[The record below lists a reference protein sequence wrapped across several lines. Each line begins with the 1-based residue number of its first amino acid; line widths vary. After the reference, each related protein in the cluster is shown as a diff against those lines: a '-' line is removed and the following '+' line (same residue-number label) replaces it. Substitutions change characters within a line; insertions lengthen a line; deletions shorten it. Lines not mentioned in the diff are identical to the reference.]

1 MFSYQHEYHAGN
13 HADVL
18 KHICLTLILDGLTKK
33 DKPFTLID
41 SHAGAGRFSL
51 DDERLL
57 KTGEATGGILSL
69 VQYAEKNGFPSSV
82 ARYLEVEKKYLEKG
96 LYAGSPELER
106 FFLRNGDSLHLIEK
120 HPQAL
125 SSLKVNAEKNLLTDG
140 GEKKCGGKCFIHDED
155 SYTALNALVPPQ
167 IKRGLVLCDP
177 SFEERSD
184 YTKVTAA
191 LKNVRKKWNTAVI
204 ALWYP
209 ILERKKNE
217 TAQMLAELED
227 FGKLGVNPCESI
239 KCEFHLFDSENIP
252 EEMKKEDGSHM
263 TGSGMFI
270 MNPPWQLKEKME
282 EAIHYLETALKNK

>member
-1 MFSYQHEYHAGN
+1 MFSYQHEFHAGN

-18 KHICLTLILDGLTKK
+18 KHICLTLILEGMLRKE
-33 DKPFTLID
+33 KPFTLID

-57 KTGEATGGILSL
+57 KTGEASGGILPLVEYAKKNVCPPSL
-69 VQYAEKNGFPSSV
+69 IPYLDAEKNYV
-82 ARYLEVEKKYLEKG
+82 EKG

-106 FFLRNGDSLHLIEK
+106 LYLRKGDSLHLIEK

-125 SSLKVNAEKNLLTDG
+125 SSLKVNVEKSLLTDA
-140 GEKKCGGKCFIHDED
+140 GEKKCDGKVFIHDED
-155 SYTALNALVPPQ
+155 SYAALNALVPPQ

-177 SFEERSD
+177 SFEERTD
-184 YTKVTAA
+184 YTKVTGA

-227 FGKLGVNPCESI
+227 FGKIGVNPCESI
-239 KCEFHLFDSENIP
+239 KCEFNLFAPDQIP
-252 EEMKKEDGSHM
+252 DEMKKEDGSHM
-263 TGSGMFI
+263 LGSGMFI

-282 EAIHYLETALKNK
+282 EALDFLHKVL

>member
-1 MFSYQHEYHAGN
+1 MFSYQHEFHAGN

-18 KHICLTLILDGLTKK
+18 KHICLTLILEGMVKK
-33 DKPFTLID
+33 EKPFTLID

-57 KTGEATGGILSL
+57 KTGEASEGILPLVEYAKKNGCPPSL
-69 VQYAEKNGFPSSV
+69 IPYLDAEKNYV
-82 ARYLEVEKKYLEKG
+82 EKG
-96 LYAGSPELER
+96 LYAGSPEIER
-106 FFLRNGDSLHLIEK
+106 LYLRKGDSLHLIEK

-125 SSLKVNAEKNLLTDG
+125 SSLKVNVEKSLLTDA
-140 GEKKCGGKCFIHDED
+140 GEKKCDGKVFIHDED
-155 SYTALNALVPPQ
+155 SYAALNALVPPQ

-177 SFEERSD
+177 SFEERTD
-184 YTKVTAA
+184 YTKVTGA

-227 FGKLGVNPCESI
+227 FGKIGVNPCESI
-239 KCEFHLFDSENIP
+239 KCEFHLFAPDQIP
-252 EEMKKEDGSHM
+252 DEMKKEDGSHM
-263 TGSGMFI
+263 LGSGMFI

-282 EAIHYLETALKNK
+282 ESLDFLHKVL